1 MKVLVVTGS
10 SGGHI
15 FPALSFLDALEEKY
29 GDIDTLLVLPKRAL
43 GSNIIFDNYRV
54 RYISV
59 SNIRLSLDLKLISAI
74 LKFFKGS
81 LEGLICLLEFRPD
94 VVVGFG
100 SIVCIPLI
108 LFAWLFRIKTLIHEQ
123 NLIPGRA
130 NRFLARF
137 SDRIAVTFEGSRDY
151 FGISCRKTVLTGN
164 LVRSELKRIDKDKA
178 LIFFGF
184 DPGKFTVLVM
194 GGSSGSHRINEEFL
208 SSVSKTKYINNL
220 QVIHL
225 CGQQDGNW
233 LSESYKNLGVD
244 ARVLGFLSQM
254 HYAYS
259 ACELVICRSGATT
272 ITEIIFFQL
281 PAIVIPYPFAYGH
294 QAANARVL
302 TDNGC
307 AVLIKD
313 NELNSSLLKETIE
326 SLIDDPDRIRVMRSR
341 YKTILQPNANDLL
354 VSQVMSL

>member
-1 MKVLVVTGS
+1 
-10 SGGHI
+10 
-15 FPALSFLDALEEKY
+15 
-29 GDIDTLLVLPKRAL
+29 
-43 GSNIIFDNYRV
+43 
-54 RYISV
+54 
-59 SNIRLSLDLKLISAI
+59 
-74 LKFFKGS
+74 
-81 LEGLICLLEFRPD
+81 
-94 VVVGFG
+94 VVGFG

-137 SDRIAVTFEGSRDY
+137 SDRIAITFEGSRDY
-151 FGISCRKTVLTGN
+151 FGNSRRKTVLTGN
-164 LVRSELKRIDKDKA
+164 LVRGELKRIDKDKA

-184 DPGKFTVLVM
+184 KPGKFSVLVM

-208 SSVSKTKYINNL
+208 SFVSKTKYRNNL

-233 LSESYKNLGVD
+233 LRQGYKNLGVD

-313 NELNSSLLKETIE
+313 SELNPSLLKETIE
-326 SLIDDPDRIRVMRSR
+326 NLIDDPDRIRVMRSR

-354 VSQVMSL
+354 VSQVMSLN